1 MSKFRE
7 ILENVSIF
15 SVPLDESFELTRLHT
30 DVEHHLNDILSF
42 MSNSLDLKAIESP
55 LMSSSPSKIFIKTDT
70 AEVKVEL
77 KLEDQQD
84 SMSTLKNEQNLPG
97 GIKLQRPR
105 FTISDDSGRVSN
117 DAV

>member
-1 MSKFRE
+1 M
-7 ILENVSIF
+7 SIF

-30 DVEHHLNDILSF
+30 DVEHYSIFSF
-42 MSNSLDLKAIESP
+42 MSNSLDLTAIESP

>member
-30 DVEHHLNDILSF
+30 DVEHHFILSF